1 MKKYILTKINNL
13 MMGFLLED
21 GKPSEIRCYEDD
33 SILGNIYVGRVSNI
47 VKNINAAFIDIK
59 KGFSC
64 YYPLEEY
71 TGNSLKIGD
80 LLPVQINKE
89 PIKTKQPSVTT
100 KLSMAGE
107 YVLVHQDDVV
117 GVSAKIS
124 DSSERDRLKAIV
136 GRAVSDFKANQKS
149 IDTFFGGIIRT
160 KANGISEEELY
171 NETINLL
178 CKLDEIIYKSQYA
191 TGYSCMYEKM
201 PGYLT
206 DIDTFAKL
214 NAELGGS
221 YIGSDVNG
229 VNNNGVEIIT
239 DIEEVIEKCR
249 EYKISGPK
257 LYSDPMI
264 SLKACYSLDTII
276 EKALN
281 KKVYLKSG
289 AYLIIEPTE
298 AMTVIDVNSGKAIKG
313 NVKEDKILSI
323 NEEAARE
330 IAKQLRL
337 RNISGIIIVDFISM
351 KNSHNNELLMN
362 TLKEAVYK
370 DSVSTIV
377 VDMTR
382 LGLVEMTRKRM
393 KRPLYEII
401 GLMDK

>member
-21 GKPSEIRCYEDD
+21 GKPSEIRCYEED
-33 SILGNIYVGRVSNI
+33 SILGNIFVGRVSNI
-47 VKNINAAFIDIK
+47 VKNINAAFVDIK
-59 KGFSC
+59 KGLSC

-71 TGNSLKIGD
+71 TGKGLKIGD
-80 LLPVQINKE
+80 LLTVQINKE

-100 KLSMAGE
+100 KISMAGE

-117 GVSAKIS
+117 GVSAKIG
-124 DSSERDRLKAIV
+124 DSSERDRLKGIV
-136 GRAVSDFKANQKS
+136 GKAIADFKANQKS
-149 IDTFFGGIIRT
+149 KETVFGGIIRT
-160 KANGISEEELY
+160 KASGVSDEILY

-178 CKLDEIIYKSQYA
+178 CKLDEVIYKSKYA

-201 PGYLT
+201 PEYLI
-206 DIDTFAKL
+206 DIQVFSKSNSNICTSDMDL
-214 NAELGGS
+214 NSTKRCSSEEF
-221 YIGSDVNG
+221 
-229 VNNNGVEIIT
+229 VEIIS

-249 EYKISGPK
+249 EYNISEPK
-257 LYSDPMI
+257 LYNDPMI
-264 SLKACYSLDTII
+264 SLRSFYGLDTII

-313 NVKEDKILSI
+313 NVKEDKVLAI

-330 IAKQLRL
+330 IAIQLRL
-337 RNISGIIIVDFISM
+337 RNLSGIIIVDFISM
-351 KNSHNNELLMN
+351 KNSHNNEILMN

-393 KRPLYEII
+393 KRPLYEI
-401 GLMDK
+401 L

>member
-21 GKPSEIRCYEDD
+21 GKPSEIRCYEED

-47 VKNINAAFIDIK
+47 VKNINAAFVDIK
-59 KGFSC
+59 RGLSC

-80 LLPVQINKE
+80 LLTVQINKE

-107 YVLVHQDDVV
+107 YILVHQDEVV
-117 GVSAKIS
+117 GVSAKIG
-124 DSSERDRLKAIV
+124 DTSERERLKDTVSKAI
-136 GRAVSDFKANQKS
+136 ADFKSNQKS
-149 IDTFFGGIIRT
+149 TDAFYGGIVRT
-160 KANGISEEELY
+160 KASGVSEDVLY

-206 DIDTFAKL
+206 DIDAFTKL
-214 NAELGGS
+214 NVELS
-221 YIGSDVNG
+221 SSDSTCDI
-229 VNNNGVEIIT
+229 NGVEIIT

-249 EYKISGPK
+249 ECNISEPK
-257 LYSDPMI
+257 LYNDPMI
-264 SLKACYSLDTII
+264 SLKAFYGLDTVI

-313 NVKEDKILSI
+313 SVKEDKVLAI
-323 NEEAARE
+323 NEEAAKE
-330 IAKQLRL
+330 IARQLRL

-382 LGLVEMTRKRM
+382 LGLVEMTRKRIRRPIYEVM
-393 KRPLYEII
+393 K
-401 GLMDK
+401 